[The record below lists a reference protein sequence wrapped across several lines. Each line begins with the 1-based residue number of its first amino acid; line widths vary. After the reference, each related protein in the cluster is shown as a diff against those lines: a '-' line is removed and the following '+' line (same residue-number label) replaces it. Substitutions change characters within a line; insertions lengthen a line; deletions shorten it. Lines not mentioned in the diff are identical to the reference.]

1 MELRYQ
7 IGDDVKVV
15 QVDRSG
21 DQYTI
26 RIGDQSYSVTVS
38 RTAAGEIAFTVN
50 GQPRRAVIAED
61 GQRRYVAF
69 DANVFAL
76 EKADTSRK
84 AKRNV
89 HAGENTLIATM
100 HGQVVKVLTA
110 EGEAVT
116 RGQTLILLEA
126 MKMEIRIAA
135 PHDGH
140 VAKLRCSEGQVVER
154 GQVLVELSR

>member
-7 IGDDVKVV
+7 IGDELRSV

-26 RIGDQSYSVTVS
+26 RIGDQSYSVAVS
-38 RTAAGEIAFTVN
+38 RSTPDEIAFTVD
-50 GQPRRAVIAED
+50 GQPRRAVIAAD
-61 GQRRYVAF
+61 GQRRYIAF
-69 DANVFAL
+69 DANVFVL
-76 EKADTSRK
+76 DKADSSKQAR
-84 AKRNV
+84 RNI
-89 HAGENTLIATM
+89 HGGENTLTATM

>member
-1 MELRYQ
+1 VELRYQ
-7 IGDDVKVV
+7 IGDESKAV
-15 QVDRSG
+15 QVDRRG
-21 DQYTI
+21 DQYMI
-26 RIGDQSYSVTVS
+26 RIGDQSYTVAVS
-38 RTAAGEIAFTVN
+38 RSTPGEIAFTVN
-50 GQPRRAVIAED
+50 GQPRRAVIAQD

-76 EKADTSRK
+76 EKTDTSRK

-89 HAGENTLIATM
+89 HAGENTLTATM

-110 EGEAVT
+110 EGDAVT

-140 VAKLRCSEGQVVER
+140 VAQLRCSEGQVVER
-154 GQVLVELSR
+154 GQVLVELTA

>member
-1 MELRYQ
+1 
-7 IGDDVKVV
+7 
-15 QVDRSG
+15 VDRGG
-21 DQYTI
+21 DQYMV
-26 RIGDQSYSVTVS
+26 RIDDQRYTVAVS
-38 RTAAGEIAFTVN
+38 RTAPGEIAFTIN

-69 DANVFAL
+69 DANVFVL
-76 EKADTSRK
+76 DKADTTRK
-84 AKRNV
+84 AKRNAN
-89 HAGENTLIATM
+89 AGENTLTATM
-100 HGQVVKVLTA
+100 HGQVVKVLTT